1 MSALARPLGSP
12 PSSLSLHI
20 YISYDC
26 SSQRSIPFSTWSAGR
41 FFPVINFSMFQVG
54 VSRFSAFSPFSGS
67 RNCSLPN
74 NFELLSCSFDDAL
87 IRRLKALNPPS
98 LTLSWLSLAVD
109 FLSTIHAEVRSL
121 ISNLKPSASDDSLAC
136 FLDDSVK
143 LLDVCNSISSEI
155 ERLRQRRLLI
165 NFVIHL
171 LDFSGEGPAPE
182 KLKKARDSLADWAN
196 CPRGFTKRRFENDV
210 KVLIHDLAR
219 GLGNAPRGKI
229 SSVERLVRR
238 TVYTV
243 GAMTVFFAGVVVF
256 SLYGLPD
263 LVAIQIPA
271 EFAWADSFA
280 ELQTTISEK
289 IKGSKIGEL
298 NGVETRIRTVCDAVD
313 DVARGDPEKDKK
325 ERLKDAVKELATAAK
340 TFSEGL
346 DGLHNG
352 VNGMF
357 HTVLGARNDM
367 LDSYRV
373 GGNGGK
379 PKKQQPK

>member
-1 MSALARPLGSP
+1 
-12 PSSLSLHI
+12 
-20 YISYDC
+20 
-26 SSQRSIPFSTWSAGR
+26 
-41 FFPVINFSMFQVG
+41 MFQVG

-171 LDFSGEGPAPE
+171 LDFSGEGFDPRSR
-182 KLKKARDSLADWAN
+182 ARAWKCAAWQDLQ
-196 CPRGFTKRRFENDV
+196 RGETRPPDGLHRRGDDG
-210 KVLIHDLAR
+210 VLR
-219 GLGNAPRGKI
+219 RSCGLL
-229 SSVERLVRR
+229 SVR
-238 TVYTV
+238 T
-243 GAMTVFFAGVVVF
+243 
-256 SLYGLPD
+256 SRSRCHPNS
-263 LVAIQIPA
+263 A

-325 ERLKDAVKELATAAK
+325 ERLKDAVKELATATK
-340 TFSEGL
+340 LF
-346 DGLHNG
+346 
-352 VNGMF
+352 
-357 HTVLGARNDM
+357 R
-367 LDSYRV
+367 RV
-373 GGNGGK
+373 WTDYITA
-379 PKKQQPK
+379 